1 MSDIRTLHLSQL
13 FFHHITFSIRVPS
26 SSSLKPYMATT
37 APRQNSRLRLACDN
51 CSAAKVKCDK
61 KQPVCDRCAN
71 NDLAQCT
78 YSISRRYGKLSY
90 AKKAACEREKA
101 AAAVAAQARPMMRNS
116 HEIDTPMNAI
126 PALLPNEQLWDRGV
140 VPFDGMNVGMD
151 GLAPSWSDFDLAYLD
166 SEASTT
172 IVPSINVSYNTCGIE
187 NGISS
192 QPMVEHDC
200 EARAI
205 SVLRSLQHYSAG
217 PTENTPRLPGVA
229 ALTNK
234 SPVLD
239 SELVPSFDKVLKAN
253 KSALDEWG
261 GLMRCPCAQCPALAF
276 LYVSILWKVLFW
288 YRVAATENGGTEASS
303 TSQLVPLPNVGH
315 FGVRAT
321 SVQVGVFDLG
331 PEDQVSIRRV
341 VLRGELRKFEKAV
354 AEMESMNASS
364 EDRHRPAQWCSLG
377 IPQINVEL
385 QDLFQMIQ

>member
-1 MSDIRTLHLSQL
+1 
-13 FFHHITFSIRVPS
+13 
-26 SSSLKPYMATT
+26 MATT
-37 APRQNSRLRLACDN
+37 APRRNSRLRLACDN

-78 YSISRRYGKLSY
+78 YSISRRYGKLSC

-101 AAAVAAQARPMMRNS
+101 AAAVAAQARPM
-116 HEIDTPMNAI
+116 NAF
-126 PALLPNEQLWDRGV
+126 PALLPNEQLWDREV
-140 VPFDGMNVGMD
+140 VPFDGMDVGMD
-151 GLAPSWSDFDLAYLD
+151 GLAPSWPDFNLAYLD
-166 SEASTT
+166 SEASMT
-172 IVPSINVSYNTCGIE
+172 IVPSMDVSYNTRGLE
-187 NGISS
+187 NGIGS
-192 QPMVEHDC
+192 QPLVEHDC

-217 PTENTPRLPGVA
+217 PTENTPRLPDVA

-234 SPVLD
+234 SPILD
-239 SELVPSFDKVLKAN
+239 SELVPTFDKVLKAN
-253 KSALDEWG
+253 KIALDDWG
-261 GLMRCPCAQCPALAF
+261 ELMRCPCAQCPALAF

-303 TSQLVPLPNVGH
+303 TSQLVPLPTIGH

-331 PEDQVSIRRV
+331 PEDQVSIRRA

-354 AEMESMNASS
+354 AEMESVDTIQ
-364 EDRHRPAQWCSLG
+364 EDGHRPAQWCGLG
-377 IPQINVEL
+377 IPQIKVEL
-385 QDLFQMIQ
+385 QDLFQMVQ